1 MLGRG
6 GESTYHGGNIAF
18 RQLVEQHKT
27 KYYTCPRANKSRVV
41 AEVVRKWRNMNP
53 PGRFLTRTSAA
64 VPGETAAQMTWED
77 VGDRRALKKA
87 SHSLRDSVRCF
98 SIEKKQQRQKTN
110 HKEGGEDQDD
120 GEDYDDRRVISDE
133 SSGSGDN
140 NNNRTLTEEPTLSVH
155 QHIHRKRGRIDI
167 IMDPALMSSGC
178 IKEQRKQQAPLANVP
193 IAGATEMAATL
204 ALLDERPSK
213 MRRVICDEREEA
225 EGDCRRGGSEE
236 GDGRRGGGDVCFR
249 EGRDG
254 SGSVQDPYRRVR
266 EPSRNQVVSIPQSI
280 WVGEPSNTGATLGSW
295 REQSGDGSAS
305 FSWNPASL
313 PKKPSAPVQQL
324 QTALDMM
331 SAAHKQHT
339 MFAAHDRLY
348 SNPSPCES
356 AEWFAG
362 GVDELP
368 VQGPSHDL
376 PTAAVLV
383 NEQQPPQGVVEN
395 QHQDPLD
402 DDSLGWYTDD
412 EDNGLEFAAY
422 FSKPVSFAKP
432 ASASFGSGR
441 LDVHRPVPM
450 ANTNVS
456 SAEFIHFSVAGR
468 QPCGAG
474 RE

>member
-1 MLGRG
+1 
-6 GESTYHGGNIAF
+6 
-18 RQLVEQHKT
+18 
-27 KYYTCPRANKSRVV
+27 
-41 AEVVRKWRNMNP
+41 
-53 PGRFLTRTSAA
+53 
-64 VPGETAAQMTWED
+64 
-77 VGDRRALKKA
+77 
-87 SHSLRDSVRCF
+87 
-98 SIEKKQQRQKTN
+98 
-110 HKEGGEDQDD
+110 
-120 GEDYDDRRVISDE
+120 
-133 SSGSGDN
+133 
-140 NNNRTLTEEPTLSVH
+140 
-155 QHIHRKRGRIDI
+155 
-167 IMDPALMSSGC
+167 
-178 IKEQRKQQAPLANVP
+178 
-193 IAGATEMAATL
+193 MAATL

-266 EPSRNQVVSIPQSI
+266 EPSRNQVVSIPQAI
-280 WVGEPSNTGATLGSW
+280 WVGETNNTGATLGSW
-295 REQSGDGSAS
+295 REQSGDGFAS

-313 PKKPSAPVQQL
+313 PKKPSAPAQQ
-324 QTALDMM
+324 QHTALDMM
-331 SAAHKQHT
+331 SVAHKQHM

-362 GVDELP
+362 GVDDLP

-383 NEQQPPQGVVEN
+383 DEQQPPQGVVEN
-395 QHQDPLD
+395 QHQDPLVAAAPLSSLD
-402 DDSLGWYTDD
+402 EDDSLGWYTDD

-422 FSKPVSFAKP
+422 FTKPVSFAKP

-456 SAEFIHFSVAGR
+456 LANTNVSAAEFIHFSAAGR
-468 QPCGAG
+468 QPGGAG